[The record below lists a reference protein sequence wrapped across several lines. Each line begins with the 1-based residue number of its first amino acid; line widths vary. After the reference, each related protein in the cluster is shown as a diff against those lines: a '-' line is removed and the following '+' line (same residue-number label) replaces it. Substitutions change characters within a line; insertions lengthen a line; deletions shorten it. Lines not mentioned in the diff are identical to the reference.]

1 MPWIGCCF
9 LFIVAILTLLFSGV
23 VGNHAKDFSNIL
35 ASAKIWVFDDAV
47 SNMIDVVSNMIDVV
61 SSMIDVISNMVDVVS
76 KIVDVV
82 SNMVDVVSI
91 MIDVVSNMVDVGLT

>member
-1 MPWIGCCF
+1 MVFGNTFTFLDSSSYMYMPWIGCCF

-47 SNMIDVVSNMIDVV
+47 SNMIDVVSIM
-61 SSMIDVISNMVDVVS
+61 
-76 KIVDVV
+76 VDVV
-82 SNMVDVVSI
+82 SNMVDVVS
-91 MIDVVSNMVDVGLT
+91 NMVDVGLT